1 MKKKVA
7 GLMLAAMMM
16 ISTLSGVQAQA
27 DDTTWVNQMEKSQT
41 EENHDEET
49 ERSEEENADVNEPEM
64 GDEMNEET
72 DAGDDILIEEIP
84 EESEEAEVSFEER
97 QDEENLAE
105 ENLDEEAEDELSAV
119 EFEDDVDTEEAFSDD
134 AGQIAT
140 QSTVNVPVQWV
151 DANYKMRSEYAF
163 SYSFKE
169 GVTELSYISRQNS
182 GLNKKIHNWFGD
194 SVGYTEEYCKR
205 FYACAIDSDKYKD
218 PITAIYSNVGEYQG
232 NLVDLK
238 VTAVRWGSISNN
250 HVGSDGTKMIPCI
263 LFYKNTIAFNT
274 IAVSAVRFQFEF
286 LKHGT
291 EQKIYPKGHITVAD
305 LDGGQGI
312 SVRDNWNID
321 KIYLRKGFNY
331 LGVTNG
337 TLSDGTPYR
346 EIRSKEGSESIG
358 NGDVQGWCQLDFN
371 GSFSLSWLAQDS
383 WKNGIKRQNAFFI
396 STSKSVGT
404 YEPNPGPEK
413 RVGNEKASFN
423 AMSKHEFTASDP
435 PFEITEGKN
444 FDYVIRQRL
453 LPGSYSSFELK
464 DTLDACVKYR
474 SASVV
479 TAAGTDVTNK
489 FKIGKSSNT
498 IVFTANTAFLKTAEA
513 YNDVT
518 YYFRIRVKAGTVKEI
533 DAHKHYRNADG
544 FYAIVNTAS
553 RTIVSD
559 KMQDTQMTNKSW
571 VKMKPVTTDGRI
583 TITKKI
589 KEKDI
594 TWAHGNPVFRFRI
607 TGQDQQGISHV
618 YENYVE
624 FEPGVYSVSGNDA
637 VMTCYFTDIPPGRY
651 TVSELQTLRYQ
662 FESITADTLN
672 VSVSG
677 KTGVAVID
685 STNKTAAVTFR
696 NKKTRYDRYSHTNVV
711 RNIISV
717 SGS

>member
-7 GLMLAAMMM
+7 GFMLAALMMF
-16 ISTLSGVQAQA
+16 STLSGVQA
-27 DDTTWVNQMEKSQT
+27 DDTAWSNQMEASQMEEAQGETENT
-41 EENHDEET
+41 EEGNVET
-49 ERSEEENADVNEPEM
+49 SEPETD
-64 GDEMNEET
+64 DEMNGEMEEEADT
-72 DAGDDILIEEIP
+72 GQEDIIEEIP
-84 EESEEAEVSFEER
+84 EE
-97 QDEENLAE
+97 DEEIDVSYE
-105 ENLDEEAEDELSAV
+105 MDSDEEDSDDETEDEFSAV
-119 EFEDDVDTEEAFSDD
+119 EFEDDSDTEEIFSDD
-134 AGQIAT
+134 AGQIST

-163 SYSFKE
+163 SYAFKT
-169 GVTELSYISRQNS
+169 GVTELSYISRHNS
-182 GLNKKIHNWFGD
+182 GLNTKVHNWFGD

-232 NLVDLK
+232 KIVDLK

-250 HVGSDGTKMIPCI
+250 HVGNDGTKMIPCI

-291 EQKIYPKGHITVAD
+291 DQKVYPKGHITVAD

-312 SVRDNWNID
+312 SVRDNWNVD
-321 KIYLRKGFNY
+321 RIYLRKGYNY
-331 LGVTNG
+331 LSVTDG

-346 EIRSKEGSESIG
+346 EIGSKEGSGSLG

-371 GSFSLSWLAQDS
+371 GSFSLSWLSQDS
-383 WKNGIKRQNAFFI
+383 WKNGTGPQNAFFI

-413 RVGNEKASFN
+413 RVGKEN
-423 AMSKHEFTASDP
+423 AYFSVMTKHEFTADDP

-444 FDYVIRQRL
+444 FDYMIRQRIM
-453 LPGSYSSFELK
+453 PGSYSSFVLK
-464 DTLDACVKYR
+464 DTLDPCIKYR
-474 SASVV
+474 SASVI
-479 TAAGTDVTNK
+479 TAAGTNVTNK
-489 FKIGKSSNT
+489 FKIEKSGNT
-498 IVFTANTAFLKTAEA
+498 LVFTANTAFLKTPEA
-513 YNDVT
+513 YNDVY
-518 YYFRIRVKAGTVKEI
+518 YYFRIKVKAGTIKEME
-533 DAHKHYRNADG
+533 AHNHYRKADG

-559 KMQDTQMTNKSW
+559 KMQDTKTTNKSW
-571 VKMKPVTTDGRI
+571 VKMNPVTTDGMI

-589 KEKDI
+589 NESDI
-594 TWAHGNPVFRFRI
+594 TWAHGNPVFRFSI

-624 FEPGVYSVSGNDA
+624 FEPGVYSVSGEDA
-637 VMTCYFTDIPPGRY
+637 VMSCYFTDIPPGRY
-651 TVSELQTLRYQ
+651 TISELQTLRYQ
-662 FESITADTLN
+662 FESITADTSN

-677 KTGVAVID
+677 KTGMAVID
-685 STNKTAAVTFR
+685 AANQTAAVTFR

-711 RNIISV
+711 RNIIPV
-717 SGS
+717 SES